1 MIDTAQLFSIAGRTA
16 LVTGASSGIG
26 RMIAT
31 GLAAAG
37 ATVYAC
43 ARNADRLETAAREIE
58 AETGG
63 RCIALPGD
71 VSTLAGIEALVAALA
86 GREDR
91 LHILV
96 NNAGTLCDAPIDDYP
111 EQGWDDVVD
120 LNLKSCFF
128 LTQKA
133 LPLLRAGASAARPSS
148 VVNIGSV
155 GGLRIGPRET
165 YAYAAAKAGLHHVSG
180 SLAKRL
186 GPENITVNAIAPGFF
201 PSDMTRI
208 TSDAMHE
215 ALVAMV
221 PRRRVGEAQDIAG
234 LAIFLASPAG
244 AYVTGTVIPLEG
256 GMSL

>member
-1 MIDTAQLFSIAGRTA
+1 MIDPAQLFSVAGRTA

-37 ATVYAC
+37 VTVYAC
-43 ARNADRLETAAREIE
+43 ARNADRLSAAAQAIGT
-58 AETGG
+58 ETGG
-63 RCIALPGD
+63 RCIPLPGD
-71 VSTLAGIEALVAALA
+71 ISTLAGIEALVAALSKQEA
-86 GREDR
+86 G

-128 LTQKA
+128 LTQKL
-133 LPLLRAGASAARPSS
+133 LPMLREGATADRPST
-148 VVNIGSV
+148 VINIGSV

-186 GPENITVNAIAPGFF
+186 GPENITVNCIAPGFF

-208 TSDAMHE
+208 TSDEMHDM
-215 ALVAMV
+215 LIGMV
-221 PRRRVGEAQDIAG
+221 PRRRVGKAQDVAG
-234 LAIFLASPAG
+234 LAIFLSSPAA
-244 AYVTGTVIPLEG
+244 AYITGTVIPLEG